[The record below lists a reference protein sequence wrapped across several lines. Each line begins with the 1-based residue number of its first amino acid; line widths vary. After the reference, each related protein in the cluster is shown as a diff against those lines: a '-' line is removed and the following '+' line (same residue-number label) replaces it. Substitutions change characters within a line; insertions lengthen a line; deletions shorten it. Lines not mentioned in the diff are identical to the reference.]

1 MLNKIDN
8 IHRRRAIVIIIATIL
23 FFSAKGFLSSI
34 IGVGFVIEREVIGI
48 NGSERIVL
56 FESDTEGVKVE
67 DNYLRMLSPESSKN
81 LQISEPIK
89 TELKKKYPEIEYKV
103 QMKIC
108 TEDTVREYKVK
119 REDFNTL
126 SIGTIARFEVYLS
139 DRTSI
144 DRIIET

>member
-81 LQISEPIK
+81 LQIGEPIK
-89 TELKKKYPEIEYKV
+89 TELKKKYPEIEYRV

-108 TEDTVREYKVK
+108 TEDTVRDYKVK